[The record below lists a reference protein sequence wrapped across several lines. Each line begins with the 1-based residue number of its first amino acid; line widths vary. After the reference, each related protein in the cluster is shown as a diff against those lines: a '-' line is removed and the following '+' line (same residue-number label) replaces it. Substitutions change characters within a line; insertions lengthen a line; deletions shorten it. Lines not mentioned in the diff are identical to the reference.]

1 MRELGTQQV
10 TDGDQIAVGAIAT
23 GARLGRLDQAV
34 HGLDEAIG
42 QAGAEVLNRKPET
55 GKPGRRKLNA
65 LGLGFGSPQN
75 ESSE

>member
-42 QAGAEVLNRKPET
+42 QAGPITRWAMCSATPTEKVT
-55 GKPGRRKLNA
+55 
-65 LGLGFGSPQN
+65 
-75 ESSE
+75 